1 MGLIQTR
8 KNKGMN
14 SFPTPQQLFFS
25 SKGFGKRKSKFFSV
39 NFTQYFTKIKFRVV
53 FTGIFLPSRGVK
65 KIHGCGKR
73 IHQTNVIFEQIATE
87 KIFVFFKGKIII

>member
-1 MGLIQTR
+1 
-8 KNKGMN
+8 
-14 SFPTPQQLFFS
+14 
-25 SKGFGKRKSKFFSV
+25 
-39 NFTQYFTKIKFRVV
+39 V
-53 FTGIFLPSRGVK
+53 FTEFFLPSRGVK